1 MLDQDFAEGATLLI
15 DKPYKWTSFDVVGY
29 FKKIVGVKVGH
40 AGTLDP
46 LATGLLVV
54 CTGKRT
60 KELPALQADEK
71 EYTGTFLL
79 GASTPSF
86 DLETEIDCN
95 KSVSHINNGEIINI
109 FKEFEGKQNQI
120 APIFSAKH
128 IDGERSYL
136 KARRGESVDIKPV
149 EIEIK
154 EFELIEVINNENTIE
169 VKFRVLCTK
178 GTYIRGLAR
187 DVALKLDTVGHLSS
201 LRRIRSGIFRI
212 EDAITI
218 DDIKKKFNYES
229 RKRKE

>member
-1 MLDQDFAEGATLLI
+1 MLNQDFAEGATLLI

-46 LATGLLVV
+46 LATGLLVI

-86 DLETEIDCN
+86 DLETEIDDT
-95 KSVSHINNGEIINI
+95 KPVSHINNDEIIKI

-154 EFELIEVINNENTIE
+154 EFELIEVINNENNIE

>member
-46 LATGLLVV
+46 LATGLLVIY
-54 CTGKRT
+54 TGKRT

-86 DLETEIDCN
+86 DLETEIDDT
-95 KSVSHINNGEIINI
+95 KPVSHINNDEIIKI

-154 EFELIEVINNENTIE
+154 EFELIEVINYENTIE

-229 RKRKE
+229 RKRKD

>member
-46 LATGLLVV
+46 LATGLLVI

-95 KSVSHINNGEIINI
+95 KSVSHINNDEIINI

-154 EFELIEVINNENTIE
+154 EFELIEVINYENTIE

-229 RKRKE
+229 RKRKD

>member
-1 MLDQDFAEGATLLI
+1 MLNQDFAEGATLLI

-46 LATGLLVV
+46 LATGLLVI

-95 KSVSHINNGEIINI
+95 KSVSHINNDEIINI

-154 EFELIEVINNENTIE
+154 EFELIEVINYENTIE

-229 RKRKE
+229 RKRKD